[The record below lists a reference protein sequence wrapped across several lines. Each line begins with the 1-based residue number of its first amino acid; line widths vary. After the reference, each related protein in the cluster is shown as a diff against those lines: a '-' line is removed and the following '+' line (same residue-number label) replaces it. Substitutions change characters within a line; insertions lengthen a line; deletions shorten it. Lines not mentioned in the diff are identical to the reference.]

1 MTTCVTTP
9 TNAAPMNT
17 RSATSSRASTA
28 RRSHPGQPR
37 DLPAAPT
44 NTRSA
49 PSGHASSTRRGHS
62 RKPCR
67 PCPST
72 TRTARR
78 RATRRASPP
87 SDDLVVRSERLL
99 SDAAPPPVTWSD
111 GRQRRR
117 TLRHPATPANFVSS
131 QFPSTFANRV
141 PVCASRSHRRF
152 SSTFASSAPV
162 TNVDEKRRWV
172 QAGGAKKTSVGGHA
186 PTSAAAMRH
195 TATGWAPVLAMRIRT
210 TAMTASEM
218 PTPSVTMSRSAS
230 EILRCSW
237 FIVHLSPA
245 DLAFSRT
252 PPRPCAPTSPE
263 LIILTLSGRLTEF
276 PDIASRHADPT
287 ATRPAKA
294 PPAPVMAGQSLTGRH
309 THP

>member
-17 RSATSSRASTA
+17 RSATSGRASTA

-44 NTRSA
+44 NTRSV

-78 RATRRASPP
+78 RATRHASPP

-99 SDAAPPPVTWSD
+99 SDAAPPRHLVR
-111 GRQRRR
+111 RQ
-117 TLRHPATPANFVSS
+117 TETAHLETPGPTCEFRPPS
-131 QFPSTFANRV
+131 QFPSTFVNRV
-141 PVCASRSHRRF
+141 PMCGSRSHRRF

-162 TNVDEKRRWV
+162 TNGDEKRRWV

-186 PTSAAAMRH
+186 PAAEPATPGRFH
-195 TATGWAPVLAMRIRT
+195 RADDTRRAAPNVSPANRATGEWRRRAPRR
-210 TAMTASEM
+210 
-218 PTPSVTMSRSAS
+218 
-230 EILRCSW
+230 
-237 FIVHLSPA
+237 
-245 DLAFSRT
+245 
-252 PPRPCAPTSPE
+252 APQP
-263 LIILTLSGRLTEF
+263 
-276 PDIASRHADPT
+276 
-287 ATRPAKA
+287 
-294 PPAPVMAGQSLTGRH
+294 
-309 THP
+309 